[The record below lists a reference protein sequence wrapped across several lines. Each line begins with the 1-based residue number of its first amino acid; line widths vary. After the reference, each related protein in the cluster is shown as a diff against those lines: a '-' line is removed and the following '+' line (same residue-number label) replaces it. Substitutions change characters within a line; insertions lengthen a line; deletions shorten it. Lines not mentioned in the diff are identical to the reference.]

1 MTVWL
6 PVLVAVGLAV
16 PVLVPPPSNASVLK
30 SPEEALEDSVWALQ
44 ERFDAINETLNLF
57 SLENS
62 ERARVRMD
70 SVDAELLENRR
81 EAWKGQR
88 DLYVEM
94 EDFESRRQEAEN
106 ELWVEMED
114 LEKKTEEADNE
125 LWKGQRDIF
134 VEIDGLDIVLYE
146 LRKGHDEFDETLSQ
160 FREWLM
166 FLEKKYDDK
175 SSELRGWVEF
185 LETRVQYNEK
195 ELDLY
200 ENTLPADEL
209 EKRVDDL
216 EMLQIKLQI
225 QFDEHAVVTHQDV
238 VTLDEQADAFLAAV
252 DLESR
257 IEAFEERLVVLD
269 QRFGD
274 FLIMYRT
281 DARKKDYEAYVEDE
295 KRSKAGIKHRDD
307 VVTNGRL
314 QEIEADVAH
323 AGHCLMEHGSRIG
336 LLEREL
342 LAQQIGK
349 DLKTK
354 EQQDAD
360 DIYDYLDNKIREAV
374 HTIQR
379 EAEEKLEMRFAQV
392 NALVDTLNHAI
403 RRINKIEDT
412 TNGLFRGPE
421 WD

>member
-1 MTVWL
+1 M
-6 PVLVAVGLAV
+6 
-16 PVLVPPPSNASVLK
+16 
-30 SPEEALEDSVWALQ
+30 WALQ
-44 ERFDAINETLNLF
+44 KRFDAINETLNLF

-62 ERARVRMD
+62 ERARVRVD
-70 SVDAELLENRR
+70 SIDAELLENRR

-125 LWKGQRDIF
+125 LWKGQGDLYVLIDDLKWV
-134 VEIDGLDIVLYE
+134 VEETRV
-146 LRKGHDEFDETLSQ
+146 RHDEFDETLSQ

-195 ELDLY
+195 ELELY
-200 ENTLPADEL
+200 PRENTLPADEL
-209 EKRVDDL
+209 EKRVQDL
-216 EMLQIKLQI
+216 ETLQIKLQI
-225 QFDEHAVVTHQDV
+225 QFDEHAVVTHQEVDEHLS
-238 VTLDEQADAFLAAV
+238 TLDEQREVFLNV
-252 DLESR
+252 LDLESR
-257 IEAFEERLVVLD
+257 IEDFEERLVVLD
-269 QRFGD
+269 KRFGD

-323 AGHCLMEHGSRIG
+323 AGYCLMEHGSRIG
-336 LLEREL
+336 WLEREL
-342 LAQQIGK
+342 L
-349 DLKTK
+349 
-354 EQQDAD
+354 EQQD

-379 EAEEKLEMRFAQV
+379 EAEEKLEMRLLQV
-392 NALVDTLNHAI
+392 NALADTLNHAI